1 MPSTFPLPDWLPARK
16 AGPRLKLANSREHA
30 ANDTFQAAG
39 QASESPIRRSS
50 PATPRLA
57 GAVFASLMLHLGLAV
72 LISSTVIYPSIREAA
87 SPPLTVTLAQAPI
100 PTTLLADAQPYVAP
114 SLSPGETQQRENT
127 APPRQPA
134 RFLTDPDLS
143 LLEEIP
149 TTVPGVVTLRL
160 EVTTLGTVERVTVI
174 RADPVPKELLN
185 GLMERFGKAR
195 LSPATIGSEPIASN
209 IDVTIRVD
217 PPAQFF
223 DPVR

>member
-1 MPSTFPLPDWLPARK
+1 
-16 AGPRLKLANSREHA
+16 
-30 ANDTFQAAG
+30 
-39 QASESPIRRSS
+39 
-50 PATPRLA
+50 
-57 GAVFASLMLHLGLAV
+57 
-72 LISSTVIYPSIREAA
+72 
-87 SPPLTVTLAQAPI
+87 
-100 PTTLLADAQPYVAP
+100 
-114 SLSPGETQQRENT
+114 
-127 APPRQPA
+127 
-134 RFLTDPDLS
+134 

-223 DPVR
+223 DPAR